1 VSHLPGSLDN
11 SLSTVVVDEE
21 SSGAFLRNAFVFSA
35 WPEPFAGFTSWS
47 GDAKTNIAC
56 LTSSLL
62 DKRKKAT
69 AIIGDNKA
77 AAAAIKIGFRNM
89 TLSDS
94 ALGDWRSFINS

>member
-1 VSHLPGSLDN
+1 MG
-11 SLSTVVVDEE
+11 T
-21 SSGAFLRNAFVFSA
+21 AFAFSA
-35 WPEPFAGFTSWS
+35 WPEPFAGLTSWP

-69 AIIGDNKA
+69 AIIGVDKA

-94 ALGDWRSFINS
+94 VLTD